1 MIPAVVVKNAHL
13 LKFFVQD
20 NSTVILTGMGVSGT
34 VATAVLTARASFKAA
49 DILAKEQEAADTELR
64 ITLEKDPDAPVIIP
78 AGKLSKTEKV
88 MKVWPLYIPPAIT
101 CTTTIAAIVVSHRIS
116 SKKIAALAIA
126 SGISERALQE
136 YKDKLV
142 ERLGEKQARN
152 VRDEIAQ
159 DRVTKDPVT
168 GKEVI
173 LTGNGEVLCYDNYT
187 GRYFMSTIEDIKRA
201 ENKINFEMVN
211 FMSASL
217 TQFYDEIGLPPTTL
231 SDNVGWNINNRVEV
245 EYSTTMSTDG
255 RPCISIDFIRAPIF
269 DYDRKAYD

>member
-78 AGKLSKTEKV
+78 AGELSRTEKV
-88 MKVWPLYIPPAIT
+88 MKVWPLFIPPVIT
-101 CTTTIAAIVVSHRIS
+101 GATTITSIIVAHRIS

-142 ERLGEKQARN
+142 ERLGDKQARN

-159 DRVTKDPVT
+159 DRVTNDPVS
-168 GKEVI
+168 GKEII

-255 RPCISIDFIRAPIF
+255 RPCIAIDFLRAPIF